1 MINFDDPGFPWAL
14 LAILL
19 GLRLASFVIE
29 RLAAAPAAPPAAGDD
44 LAVAPDDP
52 AEREEAPSPPGAPDA
67 AADAVP
73 AGPPAPAMA
82 ERFAP
87 PRDPAEVAEVPR
99 HVDETLLAED
109 AEPASAVPAE
119 SAPDQADAPADARGE
134 DGSRGEFRLW
144 HELLDSAIIAVVLV
158 FFLIRPFL
166 LQAFYIPTGS
176 MIPTLQIGD
185 KVLATKFTYRLREP
199 RVGDVVVFHAPRKAL
214 ELNGQRYNP
223 KQPTDYV
230 KRVVGTP
237 GDRVRITYDGV
248 YVNDTLLH
256 EPYVA
261 ARPDYEFPLTVM
273 GDFSPRLGAGVANA
287 LHPYIND
294 HALVVPEGY
303 LLVLGDNRRESHDG
317 HVWGLLERDAV
328 VGKAVVI
335 FLPLKRIGFIR

>member
-14 LAILL
+14 LAIFL

-29 RLAAAPAAPPAAGDD
+29 RLIAAQAKPSPAHDG
-44 LAVAPDDP
+44 LALAPDDP
-52 AEREEAPSPPGAPDA
+52 ARGEEAMPPLHAP
-67 AADAVP
+67 ADAETVTD
-73 AGPPAPAMA
+73 APLTPMEAQIPISMA
-82 ERFAP
+82 
-87 PRDPAEVAEVPR
+87 DPVEVEETPGT
-99 HVDETLLAED
+99 VDETLLADD
-109 AEPASAVPAE
+109 AEDVNGRPDATVTDSAN
-119 SAPDQADAPADARGE
+119 ADAGMKGE

-166 LQAFYIPTGS
+166 LQAFYIPSGS

-185 KVLATKFTYRLREP
+185 KVLATKLTYRLHEP

-248 YVNDTLLH
+248 YVNDRLLN

-261 ARPDYEFPLTVM
+261 ARPDYEFPVTSG
-273 GDFSPRLGAGVANA
+273 GDFSMRLGAGVANE
-287 LHPYIND
+287 LLPHIQGNEL
-294 HALVVPEGY
+294 LVPKGY
-303 LLVLGDNRRESHDG
+303 LLVLGDNRLESHDG
-317 HVWGLLERDAV
+317 HVWGLLKRDAV
-328 VGKAVVI
+328 VGKAVVV
-335 FLPLKRIGFIR
+335 FWPLKRIGFIK